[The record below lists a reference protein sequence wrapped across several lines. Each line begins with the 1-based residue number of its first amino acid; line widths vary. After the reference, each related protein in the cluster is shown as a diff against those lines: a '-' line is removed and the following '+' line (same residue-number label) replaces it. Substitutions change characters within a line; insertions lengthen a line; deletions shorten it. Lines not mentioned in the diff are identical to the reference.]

1 MAINKDII
9 IYIYKQ
15 TLREYPP
22 HPLTL
27 SEFILNSDKDYTAY
41 NKDIMIKNTLLYQ

>member
-15 TLREYPP
+15 TLREPP
-22 HPLTL
+22 SQPLTL
-27 SEFILNSDKDYTAY
+27 SKFICIFDKDYTAL
-41 NKDIMIKNTLLYQ
+41 NKDIL